1 MRAAATPVGPPDARW
16 GLELVHADAWLLA
29 VHKPSG
35 LLSQPGLGPALR
47 DSALSRLQQRWPTAR
62 LAHRLDRDTS
72 GLLLLALD
80 AASHRHLSL
89 QFQRGLV
96 RKAYVAEVHG
106 QLARRRGCIDAPL
119 ARVSTRPPRYG
130 VVPGGKPSL
139 TLWRRLALGPAST
152 RLLLLP
158 RTGRSHQLRAHLAAI
173 GHPILGDPLY
183 GPADAA
189 ADPGSGRLRLHA
201 LGLRFHHPHSGAPL
215 RLRCAG
221 HWGDP

>member
-1 MRAAATPVGPPDARW
+1 M
-16 GLELVHADAWLLA
+16 HADAWLLA

-35 LLSQPGLGPALR
+35 LLSQPGLGPALA
-47 DSALSRLQQRWPTAR
+47 DSALTRLQQRWPTAR
-62 LAHRLDRDTS
+62 LVHRLDRDTS

-96 RKAYVAEVHG
+96 RKAYGAEVHG
-106 QLARRRGCIDAPL
+106 RLTALRGRIAAPL
-119 ARVSTRPPRYG
+119 ARVGTRPPRYG
-130 VVPGGKPSL
+130 VVPAGKPSL
-139 TLWRRLALGPAST
+139 TLWRRLALGPGWT

-158 RTGRSHQLRAHLAAI
+158 RTGRSHQLRVHLAAI
-173 GHPILGDPLY
+173 GHPILGDPIY
-183 GPADAA
+183 GG
-189 ADPGSGRLRLHA
+189 ADPSGAPAPGRLRLHA
-201 LGLRFHHPHSGAPL
+201 LGLRLNHPHSGAPL